1 MNKVTFKTDEETA
14 AKNKLFHKDWLI
26 KPEAL
31 DKKELIKISQIKRF
45 FERWTAD
52 RDFREQVSTAP
63 YKAFTRYNLKVEPEE
78 VRPLW
83 DAEFAKKYDKKAPVS
98 TSVERF
104 RELFLEGTKRTKL
117 KHSLPSLSEPR
128 FKAWR
133 ERQIARAASQFHPY
147 IHESIVHAPMCFEL
161 SKGCSVGCWF
171 CGISA
176 PRLGDIF
183 TYNQENAKLWRE
195 ILALMK
201 NILGAAAG
209 EGFCYWA
216 TDPLDNPDYEKFCSD
231 FHEILGIFPQTT
243 TAQPLKD
250 PARVRA
256 LLKLSQEK
264 GCQLNRF
271 SILSLKIFN
280 QVHEE
285 FSAEELASVDLAL
298 QNPESLHIKANAG
311 RALERSKKKGERNNE
326 SVDNSPQTTIAC
338 VTGFL
343 FNMVERSVKL
353 ISPCDAND
361 RWPNGYII
369 YDEGTFSDINDL
381 KFLLERMIARNMSIT
396 VRYNDLIR
404 FRTDMKYE
412 SLPNGF
418 QLSTKYLTR
427 KFCNT
432 PYLKELGEVIQKGD
446 QTAGAIALELETFGV
461 PRANTLH
468 YLDFLF
474 NKGVL
479 DDESQ
484 PNGSKSKAL
493 ADELDC

>member
-1 MNKVTFKTDEETA
+1 MIQSVAPDKEMAIKDEA
-14 AKNKLFHKDWLI
+14 FQQDLLK
-26 KPEAL
+26 KPEEV
-31 DKKELIKISQIKRF
+31 DEKELINVSHIKRF

-52 RDFREQVSTAP
+52 RDFRELILIEP
-63 YKAFTRYNLKVEPEE
+63 GKAIAHYSLEVDPEE

-83 DAEFAKKYDKKAPVS
+83 DNEFTKKYGKKAPVS
-98 TSVERF
+98 ARVQRF
-104 RELFLEGTKRTKL
+104 RELFIEGSRRAKS
-117 KHSLPSLSEPR
+117 KHFCPSLIEPR
-128 FKAWR
+128 FKVWR
-133 ERQIARAASQFHPY
+133 ERQIARVESQFHPDF
-147 IHESIVHAPMCFEL
+147 HESIVHAPVCFEL

-183 TYNQENAKLWRE
+183 PYNKENAKLWRE
-195 ILALMK
+195 ILGVMR

-216 TDPLDNPDYEKFCSD
+216 TDPLDNPEYEKFCID

-250 PARVRA
+250 TARIRA
-256 LLKLSQEK
+256 LLKLAKEK
-264 GCQLNRF
+264 GCQLTRF

-285 FSAEELASVDLAL
+285 FSAEELALVDFAL
-298 QNPESLHIKANAG
+298 QNPESLQIKANAG
-311 RALERSKKKGERNNE
+311 RALERSKKKGKRNNE
-326 SVDNSPQTTIAC
+326 SVENSPQTTIAC
-338 VTGFL
+338 VSGFL

-353 ISPCDAND
+353 ISPCNADE

-381 KFLLERMIARNMSIT
+381 KSLLERMIDHNMPIT
-396 VRYNDLIR
+396 VRSNGVIK
-404 FRTDMKYE
+404 FRTDLKYE

-432 PYLKELGEVIQKGD
+432 PYLKELGEVIQKGNR
-446 QTAGAIALELETFGV
+446 TAGVIALELETFGI

-468 YLDFLF
+468 YLNFLF

-484 PNGSKSKAL
+484 LNDSKSKAL